1 VIVDP
6 SVIVAML
13 LGEPEAPIY
22 ADLLKDA
29 RVIRLSAASYV
40 ELAAVVDGRGDAT
53 ASGALEP
60 LLRRMHVVIE
70 PFTERQAGLAREA
83 YQRFGRGSGH
93 GARLNMGDC
102 FSYALARDLGE
113 GLLFKGRDF
122 ALTDIEMVTTPNR
135 QDRLSELVAAYGAS
149 LA

>member
-1 VIVDP
+1 MIIDP
-6 SVIVAML
+6 SVVVAML
-13 LGEPEAPIY
+13 LDEPEASIF
-22 ADLLKDA
+22 ADLLQA
-29 RVIRLSAASYV
+29 ASVIRLSAASYV

-60 LLRRMHVVIE
+60 FLRRMHVVIE
-70 PFTERQAGLAREA
+70 PFTERQAQLAREA

-93 GARLNMGDC
+93 AARLNMGDC

-135 QDRLSELVAAYGAS
+135 QHRLSEVVGSYVAAS
-149 LA
+149 